1 MTCSCGNLQCY
12 VCGES
17 IRDYKHFEVV
27 RKDGTKCPLHE
38 KNDQRLD
45 TKIRRAQ
52 ADAVKKVLDEEE
64 GLNEEDVKVDI
75 PTVKPMNAQP
85 LPPHL
90 HQQRLLL
97 HQRHQQLQQLQ
108 QQHQQLQQQH
118 QQIQMHRQHLQR
130 LHQQYPQQQQG
141 LPPFGFIPNMP
152 TPQVNWNIPAVPN
165 VFPFQVS
172 HICNCSDG
180 RMDKQETLHPIIP
193 FKSPII
199 LYKKHTEILHFSLTR
214 KMYSSKN
221 SIMYNNNHRRPFN
234 NRLLQM
240 INGEGSD

>member
-75 PTVKPMNAQP
+75 PAVKPMNAQP
-85 LPPHL
+85 LHQHL

-97 HQRHQQLQQLQ
+97 HQQLQ
-108 QQHQQLQQQH
+108 QQQ

-130 LHQQYPQQQQG
+130 LHQQYPQQQQQG

-152 TPQVNWNIPAVPN
+152 TPQVNWNIPAIPN

-172 HICNCSDG
+172 RICNCSDG
-180 RMDKQETLHPIIP
+180 RMDK
-193 FKSPII
+193 
-199 LYKKHTEILHFSLTR
+199 
-214 KMYSSKN
+214 
-221 SIMYNNNHRRPFN
+221 
-234 NRLLQM
+234 
-240 INGEGSD
+240 